1 MNGYD
6 SIEMINLYPLR
17 STDPKLLPPV
27 KERSIYDKDI
37 KIIKSLM
44 LSRKDKNIL
53 VATGSDV
60 KTRTY
65 LVEAL
70 KEIIEFGNENNIKW
84 FCIGT
89 NKKGIQDIRVEE
101 TIEI

>member
-1 MNGYD
+1 
-6 SIEMINLYPLR
+6 
-17 STDPKLLPPV
+17 
-27 KERSIYDKDI
+27 
-37 KIIKSLM
+37 M
-44 LSRKDKNIL
+44 LSLKDKNIL
-53 VATGSDV
+53 VTTGSDV

-89 NKKGIQDIRVEE
+89 NKKRVSKTSE
-101 TIEI
+101 